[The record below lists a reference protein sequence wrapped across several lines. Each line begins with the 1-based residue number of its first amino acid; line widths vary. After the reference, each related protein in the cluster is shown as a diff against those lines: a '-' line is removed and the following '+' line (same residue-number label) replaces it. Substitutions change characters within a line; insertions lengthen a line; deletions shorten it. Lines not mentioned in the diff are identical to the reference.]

1 MFADV
6 KHWKCEKYVRKQ
18 KNKEILALYTVY
30 IYQLNLWKQVR
41 WGCVLRQQSQIEKSL
56 GISSLKN
63 WNEPSEEIFFWVS
76 I

>member
-1 MFADV
+1 MSNTESV
-6 KHWKCEKYVRKQ
+6 KICKKTKKQ
-18 KNKEILALYTVY
+18 RNPGPVYTVY

-56 GISSLKN
+56 RISSLKN